1 MNILIAPDSFK
12 ASLSAKQFCDIAE
25 GAIKSVQSNAN
36 VIKRPLADGGEGTVE
51 ALVLNTNGKILYKTV
66 SGPMGK
72 KTKADFG
79 ILGDGKT
86 AIIEMASASGLPLVP
101 LSERNPIVA
110 TTYGTGELVL
120 EVLELGCTRIIL
132 GIGGSATNDGGAGMM
147 QALGFNLL
155 DNNGQEIEKG
165 AKGLLNLAEINIDER
180 DKRLDEV
187 EFVVACDVDN
197 PLYGENGAARIY
209 GFQKGANEEMVLVMD
224 EALKQFDNIIQKDL
238 NKSVAHIKGAG
249 AAGGLGAGM
258 MAFLDADLRAGF
270 EIINE
275 AINLEKVFKE
285 NKIDLVITGEGEI
298 NYQTV
303 NGKLPVQVAKLA
315 KKYNSKVI
323 AVVGTIGEGA
333 DKVYDKGID
342 SIISIVDKPMSLDY
356 ALNNSERLLFSAIER
371 LVRILK

>member
-51 ALVLNTNGKILYKTV
+51 ALVLNTNGKILYKMV

-101 LSERNPIVA
+101 LDERNPMLA

-120 EVLELGCTRIIL
+120 EALELGCTKIIL

-275 AINLEKVFKE
+275 AINLEQVFKE

-356 ALNNSERLLFSAIER
+356 ALNNSEQLLFSAIER

>member
-12 ASLSAKQFCDIAE
+12 GSLSAKQFCDIAE

-72 KTKADFG
+72 KTKAHFG

-101 LSERNPIVA
+101 LDERNPMLA

-120 EVLELGCTRIIL
+120 EALELGCTKIIL

-356 ALNNSERLLFSAIER
+356 ALNNSEQLLFSAIER

>member
-12 ASLSAKQFCDIAE
+12 GSLSAKQFCDIADK
-25 GAIKSVQSNAN
+25 AIKSVLPNAS

-51 ALVLNTNGKILYKTV
+51 ALVLNTNGRIFYKTV
-66 SGPMGK
+66 YGPMGK
-72 KTKADFG
+72 KTKAHFG
-79 ILGDGKT
+79 ILGDCKT
-86 AIIEMASASGLPLVP
+86 AIIEMASASGLPLVA
-101 LSERNPIVA
+101 LSERNPMIA

-120 EVLELGCTRIIL
+120 EALELGCTKMIL

-147 QALGFNLL
+147 QALGFKLL
-155 DNNGQEIEKG
+155 DNDGQEIEKG

-197 PLYGENGAARIY
+197 PLCGLNGAARVY

-224 EALKQFDNIIQKDL
+224 EALKQFDRIIQKDL
-238 NKSVAHIKGAG
+238 NKNILNMEGAG

-258 MAFLDADLRAGF
+258 MAFLDADLRPGF

-275 AINLEKVFKE
+275 AINLEQVFKE

-298 NYQTV
+298 NYQTI

-315 KKYNSKVI
+315 KKYNAKVI

-333 DKVYDKGID
+333 DKVYEKGID
-342 SIISIVDKPMSLDY
+342 SIISIVDQPMSLDY
-356 ALNNSERLLFSAIER
+356 ALVNSERLLFSAIER